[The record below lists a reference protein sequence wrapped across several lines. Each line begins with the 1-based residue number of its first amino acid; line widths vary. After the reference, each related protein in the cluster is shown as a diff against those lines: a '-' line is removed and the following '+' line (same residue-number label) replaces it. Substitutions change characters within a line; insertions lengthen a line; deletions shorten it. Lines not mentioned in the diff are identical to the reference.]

1 MVKLKR
7 NCGEAHFHCLKKI
20 SNKLSLVFNTKV
32 QKASWGLA
40 NYTVQCKDILY
51 VKWEKKVSQA
61 FSENFYNNKICIW
74 SLFDK
79 VVEPSDRK
87 KKRKEK
93 FDQEN
98 V

>member
-1 MVKLKR
+1 MI
-7 NCGEAHFHCLKKI
+7 G
-20 SNKLSLVFNTKV
+20 
-32 QKASWGLA
+32 
-40 NYTVQCKDILY
+40 
-51 VKWEKKVSQA
+51 
-61 FSENFYNNKICIW
+61 IW
-74 SLFDK
+74 SLFFE